1 MMEASIATEFRQG
14 WRVLLASSFGISAGL
29 SGFAFYTFGVFVIPL
44 VDAFGWTRGQVTFA
58 ATFLIIG
65 TAITAPVIGT
75 IIDKF
80 GARRV
85 GLISMAALGLS
96 YFGLSQL
103 SGSIAMF
110 YAAWLFISLL
120 GGGTTPVVWTRAVN
134 IWFDRSR
141 GLALGLTLA
150 GSGVAGIFGPAIC
163 TALIEAYGW
172 RGGYIGVGAII
183 LLIALPIIFVLFTDR
198 APGSQQ
204 ADPGNQNAQ
213 ADTVASNLQGLT
225 LQESLRTTSFWKI
238 ALGFFLVSG
247 AIAGLIINI
256 VPLLVDTGLTA
267 LGAAQVAGSL
277 GIAVVIGRICIGI
290 LLDRFSAPLI
300 ARILLV
306 VTAIGCALLTIDQAP
321 LWVIVVSVMSLGLA
335 AAAEVDLVAYL
346 VSRYFGMKAYG
357 KIYGW
362 QLSAFYLGAS
372 IGPALMGF
380 SYDHF
385 QSYQVNLYTSIV
397 IFILGAAAVGSLG
410 KAPDFSAET

>member
-1 MMEASIATEFRQG
+1 MTGNAAAEFRQG

-75 IIDKF
+75 IIDKY

-85 GLISMAALGLS
+85 GLISMTALGLS

-103 SGSIAMF
+103 GSSIAIF
-110 YAAWLFISLL
+110 YAAWLLISLL

-134 IWFDRSR
+134 LWFDRSR

-150 GSGVAGIFGPAIC
+150 GSGIAGIFGPAIC
-163 TALIEAYGW
+163 AALIDAYGW
-172 RGGYIGVGAII
+172 RGGYVGIGAII

-198 APGSQQ
+198 TPGGELSSEDDQDVKTD
-204 ADPGNQNAQ
+204 ATPRVL
-213 ADTVASNLQGLT
+213 TGLT
-225 LQESLRTTSFWKI
+225 LQESLRTASFWKI

-256 VPLLVDTGLTA
+256 VPLLVDTGLTS

-277 GIAVVIGRICIGI
+277 GIAVVVGRICIGI

-300 ARILLV
+300 ARILLI
-306 VTAIGCALLTIDQAP
+306 VTAVGCALLTIDDAP
-321 LWVIVVSVMSLGLA
+321 LWVIVISVMSLGLA

-380 SYDHF
+380 SYDYF
-385 QSYQVNLYTSIV
+385 QSYQNNLYVSIG

-410 KAPDFSAET
+410 KRPDFSS

>member
-1 MMEASIATEFRQG
+1 MTASVATEFRQG

-65 TAITAPVIGT
+65 TAITAPIIGT
-75 IIDKF
+75 VIDKF

-85 GLISMAALGLS
+85 GLISMTALGLS

-103 SGSIAMF
+103 GSSIAMF
-110 YAAWLFISLL
+110 YAAWLLISLL

-150 GSGVAGIFGPAIC
+150 GSGVAGIFGPVIC
-163 TALIEAYGW
+163 AALIEAYGW
-172 RGGYIGVGAII
+172 RGGYVGVGAII

-198 APGSQQ
+198 APGSEI
-204 ADPGNQNAQ
+204 PGEENQDAK
-213 ADTVASNLQGLT
+213 ADTTPKVLTGLT
-225 LQESLRTTSFWKI
+225 LQESLRTASFWKI

-247 AIAGLIINI
+247 AVAGLIINI
-256 VPLLVDTGLTA
+256 VPLLVDTGLTT

-277 GIAVVIGRICIGI
+277 GIAVVVGRICIGF

-300 ARILLV
+300 ARILLIL
-306 VTAIGCALLTIDQAP
+306 TAVGCALLTIDDAP
-321 LWVIVVSVMSLGLA
+321 LWLIVISVMSLGLA

-357 KIYGW
+357 KVYGW

-380 SYDHF
+380 SYDYF
-385 QSYQVNLYTSIV
+385 QSYQNNLYASIV
-397 IFILGAAAVGSLG
+397 IFVLGAAAVGSLG
-410 KAPDFSAET
+410 KRPDFSS

>member
-1 MMEASIATEFRQG
+1 MTGNAAAEFRQG

-75 IIDKF
+75 IIDKY

-85 GLISMAALGLS
+85 GLISMTALGLS

-103 SGSIAMF
+103 GSSIAIF
-110 YAAWLFISLL
+110 YAAWLLISLL

-134 IWFDRSR
+134 LWFDRSR

-150 GSGVAGIFGPAIC
+150 GSGIAGIFGPAIC
-163 TALIEAYGW
+163 AALIDAYGW
-172 RGGYIGVGAII
+172 RGGYVGIGAII

-198 APGSQQ
+198 TPGRELSSEDDHDVKTD
-204 ADPGNQNAQ
+204 ATPRVL
-213 ADTVASNLQGLT
+213 TGLT
-225 LQESLRTTSFWKI
+225 LQESLRTASFWKI

-256 VPLLVDTGLTA
+256 VPLLVDTGLTS

-277 GIAVVIGRICIGI
+277 GIAVVVGRICIGI

-300 ARILLV
+300 ARILLI
-306 VTAIGCALLTIDQAP
+306 VTAVGCALLTIDDAP
-321 LWVIVVSVMSLGLA
+321 LWVIVISVMSLGLA

-380 SYDHF
+380 SYDYF
-385 QSYQVNLYTSIV
+385 QSYQNNLYVSIG

-410 KAPDFSAET
+410 KRPDFSS

>member
-1 MMEASIATEFRQG
+1 MERSTREEFRQG

-44 VDAFGWTRGQVTFA
+44 VDAFGWTRGEVTFA

-65 TAITAPVIGT
+65 TAITAPIIGT

-103 SGSIAMF
+103 SGSIALF
-110 YAAWLFISLL
+110 YAAWLLISLL

-141 GLALGLTLA
+141 GLALGLTLS

-163 TALIEAYGW
+163 ASLIEAYGW
-172 RGGYIGVGAII
+172 RGGYMGVGAII
-183 LLIALPIIFVLFTDR
+183 LLIALPIIFVLFTDKTPGGEQPHTDKQEAATDI
-198 APGSQQ
+198 APRKL
-204 ADPGNQNAQ
+204 
-213 ADTVASNLQGLT
+213 TGLT
-225 LQESLRTTSFWKI
+225 LQESLRTASFWKI

-247 AIAGLIINI
+247 AVAGLIINI

-300 ARILLV
+300 ARILLI
-306 VTAIGCALLTIDQAP
+306 VTAIGCALLTIENAP
-321 LWVIVVSVMSLGLA
+321 LWVIILSVMSLGLA

-380 SYDHF
+380 SYDYF
-385 QSYQVNLYTSIV
+385 QSYQNNLYTSVV
-397 IFILGAAAVGSLG
+397 IFVLGAVAVGSLG
-410 KAPDFSAET
+410 KRPDFSS